1 MSGEWWGRRMAD
13 RRAACPSSLLTCS
26 SHWKEGTGCLPKSSE
41 KRTGHLIMW
50 GARNKLKIGLV
61 FENNI
66 SVSFAMQQLIFIKKK
81 VLEFCPGFQNHGG
94 GGILEA
100 YSCAS
105 SITMA
110 LLTCVY
116 FIHCEYPTWWKV
128 LWPYSE
134 TSILTNAYL
143 YVSTWNNSLC
153 PLLLAIIPLGQVP
166 CLFYLCLFL
175 SGSSP

>member
-94 GGILEA
+94 GNSRSIFLCILHNDGAAHMCILHSLWISYLMEGTVA
-100 YSCAS
+100 ILWNIHSYKR
-105 SITMA
+105 IFI
-110 LLTCVY
+110 CV
-116 FIHCEYPTWWKV
+116 HVK
-128 LWPYSE
+128 
-134 TSILTNAYL
+134 
-143 YVSTWNNSLC
+143 
-153 PLLLAIIPLGQVP
+153 
-166 CLFYLCLFL
+166 
-175 SGSSP
+175 